1 MKQKYVPLEKRS
13 KRKQKEFHDMQRRS
27 WGELNPITRKTANQK
42 VYNRKKSERWHEY
55 EPSVGFF
62 MVCATETLTY
72 FSLFG
77 NIYAKAHGV
86 NVPQTP

>member
-1 MKQKYVPLEKRS
+1 MRERYVPLEKRS
-13 KRKQKEFHDMQRRS
+13 KRQQKEFHDMQRRG

-62 MVCATETLTY
+62 DVIGSCTVRA
-72 FSLFG
+72 
-77 NIYAKAHGV
+77 
-86 NVPQTP
+86 